1 MIMGKSKYAVHL
13 TDDQRSF
20 LEGLT
25 RHGKSNAST
34 IRHAYILLHADKP
47 DKEVAE
53 IVRCHPL
60 SVFNIRKA
68 FVTQGLDAALHRKIR
83 DEPPRPRKLDGAG
96 EARLYQVACS
106 NPPEG
111 RNRWTLQL
119 LADRLVEL
127 QVVESISP
135 KTVER
140 TLKKTN
146 SSRIPESSGSS
157 RPKRTRTLSPRW
169 KMCWQSTSDPM
180 IQPNP

>member
-13 TDDQRSF
+13 TDDQQSF

-34 IRHAYILLHADKP
+34 IRHAYILLHADKT
-47 DKEVAE
+47 DNEVAE
-53 IVRCHPL
+53 IVRCHPQ
-60 SVFNIRKA
+60 SVFNIRKS

-83 DEPPRPRKLDGAG
+83 DEPPRPRKLDGEG
-96 EARLYQVACS
+96 EARLIQIACS
-106 NPPEG
+106 EPPEG

-119 LADRLVEL
+119 LADKLVEL
-127 QVVESISP
+127 QVVESISL

-140 TLKKTN
+140 TLKKTDFN
-146 SSRIPESSGSS
+146 HIPESSGSS
-157 RPKRTRTLSPRW
+157 RPKKTRTLSPQW
-169 KMCWQSTSDPM
+169 KMCWKSTSDRM